1 MPVKTDHSRVSLRDI
16 ARTVILGGMA
26 LYLAYL
32 LATGTLSYYINT
44 RFQWLTYVALILLT
58 LLTGWSLLQNLRGRK
73 AHSTGTAFMHVPFNW
88 GSALVVSV
96 PLLLAVIVPAQPL
109 GASAVNG
116 GVSLNPVGSTART
129 TVNIP
134 PEKRNI
140 MDWLRE
146 FNREPESAV
155 FNGEPVTVIGF
166 IYREPSFTDDQFMV
180 ARYTMSCC
188 VADAFAVGMP
198 VAFDG
203 AADFETGTW
212 VEITGY
218 LQAQDFDGDFMPVI
232 VPEAVTETDIPE
244 TPYLYS

>member
-1 MPVKTDHSRVSLRDI
+1 MPANTDQTGMNLRSVT
-16 ARTVILGGMA
+16 RTAILGGMA
-26 LYLAYL
+26 LYLGYL
-32 LATGTLSYYINT
+32 LVTGMLSYYINT
-44 RFQWLTYVALILLT
+44 RFQWLTYVALVLLVV
-58 LLTGWSLLQNLRGRK
+58 LTGWSLLQTLRGRK
-73 AHSTGTAFMHVPFNW
+73 LHNTGTAFMHTPFNW
-88 GSALVVSV
+88 GSALVVSM

-116 GVSLNPVGSTART
+116 GVSLNPIGSIARA

-155 FNGEPVTVIGF
+155 FNGQPVSIIGF
-166 IYREPSFTDDQFMV
+166 IYREPSFTENQFMV

-198 VAFDG
+198 VVFDS
-203 AADFETGTW
+203 AADFETGVW
-212 VEITGY
+212 VEVTGY
-218 LQAQDFDGDFMPVI
+218 LQAQDFDGEFMPVI
-232 VPEAVTETDIPE
+232 VPESVTETDIPD